1 MTTSTTS
8 SLREQELWTA
18 VLSLKT
24 PAECQKFFGD
34 LLTADE
40 VVDFAKRWQVA
51 RMLFAGASYSTIQ
64 KETALSSRT
73 IARISN
79 WLKAGTGGY
88 RLLLKRTDSVDSHHT
103 VLASPRRRT
112 AH

>member
-1 MTTSTTS
+1 MSTSIS
-8 SLREQELWTA
+8 SQREQELWTA
-18 VLSLKT
+18 VLRLKT

-40 VVDFAKRWQVA
+40 IVDFAKRWQVA
-51 RMLFAGASYSTIQ
+51 RMLFSGASYSTIQ

-79 WLKAGTGGY
+79 WLKVGTGGY
-88 RLLLKRTDSVDSHHT
+88 RLLLQRTDAIDSHHT

>member
-1 MTTSTTS
+1 MTLTATQ
-8 SLREQELWTA
+8 REQELWTA

-24 PAECQKFFGD
+24 PLECQKFFGD

-51 RMLFAGASYSTIQ
+51 RMLSAGVSYTVIQ

-79 WLKAGTGGY
+79 WLKEGTGGY
-88 RLLLKRTDSVDSHHT
+88 RLLLKRTDATASHHT

>member
-1 MTTSTTS
+1 MTLIATQ
-8 SLREQELWTA
+8 REQELWNA
-18 VLSLKT
+18 ILSLQT
-24 PAECQKFFGD
+24 PLECQKFFGD

-40 VVDFAKRWQVA
+40 VADFAKRWQVA
-51 RMLFAGASYSTIQ
+51 RMLYAGTSYVVIQ

-79 WLKAGTGGY
+79 WLKEGTGGY
-88 RLLLKRTDSVDSHHT
+88 RLLLKRTDNVNYHHT

>member
-1 MTTSTTS
+1 MTVSPS
-8 SLREQELWTA
+8 SREQELWTA
-18 VLSLKT
+18 ILSLQT

-40 VVDFAKRWQVA
+40 VTDFAKRWQVA
-51 RMLFAGASYSTIQ
+51 RMLFAGISYKSIQ
-64 KETALSSRT
+64 DETALSSRT

-79 WLKAGTGGY
+79 WLKEGTGGY
-88 RLLLKRTDSVDSHHT
+88 RLLLKRTDVVNSHHT
-103 VLASPRRRT
+103 VLTSPRRRT

>member
-1 MTTSTTS
+1 MTISTTS
-8 SLREQELWTA
+8 SREQELWTA
-18 VLSLKT
+18 ILSLKT

-34 LLTADE
+34 LLTSDE
-40 VVDFAKRWQVA
+40 VIDIAKRWQVA
-51 RMLFAGASYSTIQ
+51 RMLFAGASYVTIQ

-79 WLKAGTGGY
+79 WLKEGTGGY
-88 RLLLKRTDSVDSHHT
+88 RLLLKRVTAVDSHHT
-103 VLASPRRRT
+103 VLAPRRRRT